1 MILADVAP
9 QPDPP
14 THVILIGGL
23 VVIAVIAAVVLFLRL
38 RKR

>member
-9 QPDPP
+9 QPDP
-14 THVILIGGL
+14 TGEVLVIGL